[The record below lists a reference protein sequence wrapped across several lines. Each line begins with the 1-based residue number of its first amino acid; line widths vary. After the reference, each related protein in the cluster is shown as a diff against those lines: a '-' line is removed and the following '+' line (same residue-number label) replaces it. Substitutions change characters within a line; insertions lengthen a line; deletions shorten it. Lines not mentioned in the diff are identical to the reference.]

1 MNKIINDNY
10 LKSLQTF
17 ISHLNKQI
25 DDYKKTDEYKKI
37 CEEYKKEEKTKNGKN
52 KA

>member
-1 MNKIINDNY
+1 MSDNY

-17 ISHLNKQI
+17 INHLNKQI

-37 CEEYKKEEKTKNGKN
+37 CEEYQKEKKQKTN
-52 KA
+52 

>member
-1 MNKIINDNY
+1 MNDNY
-10 LKSLQTF
+10 LKNLQTF

-37 CEEYKKEEKTKNGKN
+37 CDEYQKEQKEKTNN
-52 KA
+52 

>member
-17 ISHLNKQI
+17 INHLNKQI

-37 CEEYKKEEKTKNGKN
+37 CQEYQKEQKTKNDQN